1 MAAACVSKPVS
12 SKLVSP
18 SLCISGW
25 QPGLPCPALFISP
38 PTRTLAN
45 TELQYQAFGRIVL
58 WVVPPKFQT
67 AKHLW
72 LPSRYI
78 TPVFVGCDVFSFFVQ
93 IIGGSMLAGA
103 NTASK
108 LTTGKNVIL
117 VGLAIQMITFG
128 FFVLASI
135 RFSFFLRKTLQGVP
149 LPAERNWRLFL
160 RIINIASVII
170 LARTIMR
177 FIEFVSGVNNY
188 LSEHEWFFY
197 IFDSTLMW
205 LVAAA
210 FAACHPG
217 YFLPYLA
224 IRRKHKEF
232 SKHAEGGFAGRFAR
246 GSTRIAIPSEEN
258 SRTMDMSGEY

>member
-1 MAAACVSKPVS
+1 
-12 SKLVSP
+12 
-18 SLCISGW
+18 
-25 QPGLPCPALFISP
+25 
-38 PTRTLAN
+38 
-45 TELQYQAFGRIVL
+45 VL